1 MDVPL
6 LREGKPV
13 SRTEI
18 ARQVAK
24 SRRTHS
30 LLLNFCEDV
39 NLSLSCWDF
48 DCLFLF
54 FLTLCLLCDLFIHFS
69 TLD

>member
-18 ARQVAK
+18 ARKSQKHVA
-24 SRRTHS
+24 RTACF
-30 LLLNFCEDV
+30 LIFYEDV
-39 NLSLSCWDF
+39 NLSPYRCDF

-54 FLTLCLLCDLFIHFS
+54 L
-69 TLD
+69 